1 MITQIISAEEFWQ
14 NHAAE
19 YVNKNS
25 GVKQEVA
32 NDLKYIEIVIV
43 SLNVRKHITF
53 SWVVILKPTHVVR
66 HIPLCWGFLSN
77 IHSCHGLLLF

>member
-1 MITQIISAEEFWQ
+1 MNYMSSVLTWYPQVITQIISAEEFWQ

-32 NDLKYIEIVIV
+32 NELKYIEIVA
-43 SLNVRKHITF
+43 
-53 SWVVILKPTHVVR
+53 
-66 HIPLCWGFLSN
+66 
-77 IHSCHGLLLF
+77 